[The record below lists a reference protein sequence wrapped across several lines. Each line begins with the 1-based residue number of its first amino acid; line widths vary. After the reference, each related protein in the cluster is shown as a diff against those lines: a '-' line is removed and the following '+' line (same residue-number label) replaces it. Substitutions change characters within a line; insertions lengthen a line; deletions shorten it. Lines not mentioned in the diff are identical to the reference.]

1 MVYYPDLAVA
11 ALLGENNII
20 SESTNKEQKIE
31 DKITATDGYLT
42 CLLFS
47 GAYTLR
53 YNKLNMELKNNY
65 IMGFNVY
72 AQDPPGLL
80 KLLNNYIEYRGKTE
94 NSRKHLKKNRWEYH

>member
-42 CLLFS
+42 CLFFS

-65 IMGFNVY
+65 TMGFHVY
-72 AQDPPGLL
+72 AQDLPVVM
-80 KLLNNYIEYRGKTE
+80 KLLNNYISDR
-94 NSRKHLKKNRWEYH
+94 RKAETSIIHLTKSIWEYH